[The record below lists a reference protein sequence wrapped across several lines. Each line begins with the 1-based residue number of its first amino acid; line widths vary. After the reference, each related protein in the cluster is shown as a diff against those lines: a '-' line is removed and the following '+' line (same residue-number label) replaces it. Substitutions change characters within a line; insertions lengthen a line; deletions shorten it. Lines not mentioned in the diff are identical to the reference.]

1 MARTIPPGQTS
12 PCLLVGRTITSR
24 QQTKRREA
32 ERPGASTI
40 SRGGMGFDTME
51 WRRHPPRKIIAYI
64 DTPICDET
72 VPGDYPELIFLP
84 MASPAMPRT
93 CPVVFVPVIVA
104 DDHVLAISQ
113 ECSPGT
119 QENESMLHQPRP
131 EARPRIDSCRH
142 MPTQDELGCER
153 QQGKNGEVPCPRSEQ
168 YQYPIAQHPGLG
180 RWVTAGDCP
189 SSVRREMAPS
199 DAREAKHQDVER
211 FAFRDKPGQDTG
223 TSPFWAGTS
232 WDSRRAWP
240 TTVSQ
245 RPPKPLRIGLM
256 SVSIAG
262 AVLMTQWRL
271 EYTSKWPDN
280 LQSHFTQPELLS
292 HPGVLVLGIS
302 LHSTALTL
310 FYHLNGGN
318 KRQDAFLIPLTCA
331 AAILG
336 SLLGLE
342 LSTIL
347 LRVTPWANIIAL
359 YASTYR
365 KQASVGPIDRMD

>member
-1 MARTIPPGQTS
+1 MAGTIPPGQTS
-12 PCLLVGRTITSR
+12 PCLPVGRTITSR

-40 SRGGMGFDTME
+40 SRAGMGFDTME
-51 WRRHPPRKIIAYI
+51 WRRHPPRKITAYI
-64 DTPICDET
+64 DTAICDET
-72 VPGDYPELIFLP
+72 APEKYLDIIFLS
-84 MASPAMPRT
+84 MDNHVPAIP
-93 CPVVFVPVIVA
+93 P
-104 DDHVLAISQ
+104 
-113 ECSPGT
+113 PGT
-119 QENESMLHQPRP
+119 QEDESMLSQPMP
-131 EARPRIDSCRH
+131 EARPSINLQ
-142 MPTQDELGCER
+142 MPTQDELDCER
-153 QQGKNGEVPCPRSEQ
+153 EQSKNGEVPCPRSEQ
-168 YQYPIAQHPGLG
+168 DQYLIAQHPGLDHWATLG
-180 RWVTAGDCP
+180 EYP
-189 SSVRREMAPS
+189 SSVRREMAPI
-199 DAREAKHQDVER
+199 DTREAKYQDVER

-223 TSPFWAGTS
+223 TSPFWAGKS
-232 WDSRRAWP
+232 RDSGRAWSAP
-240 TTVSQ
+240 VSQ

-292 HPGVLVLGIS
+292 HPGILVLGIS

-310 FYHLNGGN
+310 FYHLNGGD

-359 YASTYR
+359 CASTYG
-365 KQASVGPIDRMD
+365 KQA